1 MFEKI
6 DVLSI
11 RFYIYIKFFKMPI
24 IINYIRKQ
32 KQERER
38 KKQNFDI
45 NKKAK

>member
-1 MFEKI
+1 MT
-6 DVLSI
+6 
-11 RFYIYIKFFKMPI
+11 I